1 MGSLRG
7 ASYGEEF
14 EIGKK
19 NAFEIDEDDNLEQ
32 RLLKLLR
39 KRIDVALIGPGRSG
53 FDNLIRNDNKL
64 LEKKDEFVV
73 LPVPFYRDPN
83 YLGFLKTMN
92 MQGFLKEFNKILQK
106 GYESGEI

>member
-39 KRIDVALIGPGRSG
+39 KRIDVALIGPGRIG
-53 FDNLIRNDNKL
+53 
-64 LEKKDEFVV
+64 V
-73 LPVPFYRDPN
+73 
-83 YLGFLKTMN
+83 
-92 MQGFLKEFNKILQK
+92 
-106 GYESGEI
+106 